1 MEIQSILLIS
11 FTSLFASILTFFSG
25 FGLGTILLPVFALFF
40 ELPIAVAMTAIVHF
54 LNNSLKMSLLFKD
67 INWYV
72 IIKFG
77 ITALIGAFIGAY
89 LLDFLNPSVEV
100 ISNHQISNHQIS
112 NYQTANNELTQSIPE
127 TNYLKIIIGSLICIF
142 SVIDLFPNLGSKLS
156 INDKILSIG
165 GFISGFFGG
174 LSGHQG
180 ALRSLFLIKLN
191 LEKSA
196 FIATGVFI
204 SIIIDISRISV
215 YFVNYKSVLFD
226 SNSYIFILVALIS
239 SIIGVFI
246 GMKLLKKITIK
257 ILQYIVAFL
266 LFVFGLLMIFDKM

>member
-40 ELPIAVAMTAIVHF
+40 DLPIAVAMTAIVHF

-67 INWYV
+67 INWNV

-77 ITALIGAFIGAY
+77 ITALIGAFIGAF
-89 LLDFLNPSVEV
+89 LLDYLNPTVEV
-100 ISNHQISNHQIS
+100 I
-112 NYQTANNELTQSIPE
+112 NNSTNTTSQPQ

-142 SVIDLFPNLGSKLS
+142 SVIDLLPNFGSKLQ
-156 INDKILSIG
+156 INDKILSLG

-180 ALRSLFLIKLN
+180 ALRSLFLIKLH
-191 LEKSA
+191 LEKNA

-204 SIIIDISRISV
+204 SILIDISRISV

-226 SNSYIFILVALIS
+226 SNSYLFILVALVS

-257 ILQYIVAFL
+257 ILQYLVAFL

>member
-67 INWYV
+67 INWNV

-89 LLDFLNPSVEV
+89 LLDFLNPSVEA
-100 ISNHQISNHQIS
+100 ISNHQIS
-112 NYQTANNELTQSIPE
+112 NYQKANNELTQSIPE

-142 SVIDLFPNLGSKLS
+142 SVIDLLPNLGSKLS